1 MKTNFFISK
10 FIAIFLSMAL
20 VSVASAQGTSATA
33 RGTITD
39 ASGTPIANATIVITH
54 EPSGSRKT
62 ATTGANGNYYKPGL
76 RIGGPYTLTISAS
89 GYGGAQVSDIHYS
102 QGIQP
107 DLDLVLESASEVI
120 EEIVVTAQAAVVHD
134 LNNGVGSAYTARD
147 ITNSTG
153 GVRDVIRTVLQ
164 DPLAQSSG
172 TGHLSV
178 AGVNARFNGLAID
191 GALQQDDFGLGSN
204 TYATE
209 RSPINLD
216 AIESV
221 SLVAS
226 DYDVTTSGFTGGLLN
241 LTTKS
246 GTNEWSGSAFYF
258 WQDDGMFG
266 SKFDGGTY
274 DPGPVDEIEQG
285 ITVGGPIIRD
295 KLFFFASYDEFEAAS
310 SVDFTNAD
318 INNGIEPGFFD
329 ALSTIIES
337 SLGYD
342 PGSRPLTAS
351 TPKTSERA
359 LLKLDWNISDLHRA
373 SFTYQSTK
381 ETGSSV
387 GSTGFDSSWYAIPL
401 DLEALTFQLFSDWNE
416 KLSTTL
422 RVNTKDFSR
431 GQICNAGPGVGA
443 VEVSGL
449 TVASVVGTPLE
460 GLLTDD
466 APTIIGGCDRFRHAN
481 EFDDERTQVL
491 LKADYFVGDHV
502 VSFGGEFE
510 DFSLR
515 NLFISGGA
523 RGRFQYDGYDD
534 LIVGLADVNYQNDI
548 SNDLNAAAATWGYKK
563 WTIFI
568 QDSWQISPTFEL
580 GLGIRY
586 ETYDQSDEP
595 AFSQLIMD
603 TYGVDSSKNLDGL
616 DLVLPRVS
624 FRWDIRDRTTLS
636 GGFGLFSGGDP
647 KVWTSNAFQLPTV
660 FTRGTFPNTDP
671 TVIPQTLLDNVANG
685 TAVNIDFISEDFEI
699 PSDWKASLR
708 LEHSFDIGSSE
719 DFVFTATYLYTQTKD
734 GFLWTNLAQTAL
746 STGVAPDG
754 RPIYADLED
763 LGIDNLTQLGNFSD
777 GESHVFALGL
787 GKRYDWGL
795 DFNLSYAFQDVEAV
809 TEGASSRGISNWR
822 GIIGADRNNP
832 IAKIS
837 PYQIEH
843 SFKLNLGYEK
853 DFFGSGQSLTR
864 FDLFARRLSG
874 DTTSWTFDLPSRSSN
889 SLFGRA
895 GQGEAPFDDDL
906 LYVPTGP
913 SDPLVVY
920 GSSMDAQDQQDFFDY
935 LDKHVKGTGIVK
947 ANTGRSSWNTVM
959 DVLIQQEIPGLP
971 FLRNSLGD
979 NNFKIILSIDN
990 FLNLLNSDWGRWNDG
1005 PRFLATDLIEADL
1018 VLASDVATNGIDGA
1032 TALVDDAP
1040 RTNCLTQSDC
1050 VYRYTK
1056 FNDRTFDFTSR
1067 SNSVYKLR
1075 LGIRF
1080 DF

>member
-387 GSTGFDSSWYAIPL
+387 SSTGFDSSWYAIPL

-523 RGRFQYDGYDD
+523 RGRFQYGSYDD

-660 FTRGTFPNTDP
+660 FTSGTFPNTDP